1 MSSRH
6 EVLIRIALLQRK
18 TFIETKNRTLKCLKS
33 HYSSVRSMKNFAV
46 LTEDGVF
53 ALFFCHHPGGFDS
66 SRVPTA
72 GNLPSKAKK
81 VLMPGGQPER
91 ELTAALTVNETISN
105 LDHIAL
111 SVPNQLVF
119 TF

>member
-1 MSSRH
+1 MPS
-6 EVLIRIALLQRK
+6 
-18 TFIETKNRTLKCLKS
+18 F
-33 HYSSVRSMKNFAV
+33 FV
-46 LTEDGVF
+46 LTPGDLTAQEFQSPGI
-53 ALFFCHHPGGFDS
+53 CHP
-66 SRVPTA
+66 RQ
-72 GNLPSKAKK
+72 KK

-91 ELTAALTVNETISN
+91 KLTAALTVNETISN

>member
-1 MSSRH
+1 M
-6 EVLIRIALLQRK
+6 LKIALLDCAINEK
-18 TFIETKNRTLKCLKS
+18 FCG
-33 HYSSVRSMKNFAV
+33 V
-46 LTEDGVF
+46 DG
-53 ALFFCHHPGGFDS
+53 GW
-66 SRVPTA
+66 R
-72 GNLPSKAKK
+72 KAKK